1 MLIFNFVVELS
12 CDGYMGYCKETFD
25 FIALKN
31 LCQLANFEAAVREA
45 RELGW
50 TNSGKDSHKCPK
62 CSENEKKKFI
72 AKKERQKF
80 SGLKVLSNYYN

>member
-1 MLIFNFVVELS
+1 MLRFNYVVELS
-12 CDGYMGYCKETFD
+12 CYGHMGYCKETFD

-50 TNSGKDSHKCPK
+50 TNFGKDSHKCPK
-62 CSENEKKKFI
+62 CSETEKKKFI
-72 AKKERQKF
+72 AKKEWQKF
-80 SGLKVLSNYYN
+80 SGLRGLSNYLN

>member
-1 MLIFNFVVELS
+1 MLRFNYLLELS
-12 CDGYMGYCKETFD
+12 CDGHMGFCKETFD

-50 TNSGKDSHKCPK
+50 TNSGRDSHKCPK
-62 CSENEKKKFI
+62 CSETEKKKFI
-72 AKKERQKF
+72 AKKERESSQALE
-80 SGLKVLSNYYN
+80 SYLII

>member
-1 MLIFNFVVELS
+1 MLRFNYVLELS
-12 CDGYMGYCKETFD
+12 FDGHMGFCKETFD

-62 CSENEKKKFI
+62 CSEHR
-72 AKKERQKF
+72 KKEIHCKKRKA
-80 SGLKVLSNYYN
+80 KVLRP

>member
-1 MLIFNFVVELS
+1 M
-12 CDGYMGYCKETFD
+12 CYCQETFD

-62 CSENEKKKFI
+62 CSEHEKKKFI